1 MFRSGM
7 FRNLFLGFGLLV
19 IVAVALLGWL
29 VAAQA
34 ERNAVQ
40 SLKDRLLSEAQILRE
55 FLRDEEPDKSA
66 VVRRIQ
72 QLPRRDV
79 DSRVTLIA
87 HDGAVLADSQV
98 PLADLDN
105 HVNREEVVQAFRDPS
120 GVGTAIRSS
129 STQNSDLMYLAL
141 RVDRPDQPYVVRVS
155 LPVTM
160 LRQRVGALTR
170 LVWVTA
176 ALTGLVALG
185 LAYWLANRIVRPLH
199 ELIRGA
205 EQIASGDYGHRVFA
219 GDGAE
224 VGILSRSFNHMSE
237 RLAAQFAQIDE
248 DRQQL
253 RTVLSSMVEG
263 VIAVDPDQKI
273 LFANDRAG
281 ELLGFNPRT
290 AVGRHLWELIRQRPL
305 QTVIQSALAE
315 DDTQHQTLALNL
327 PGSRSFA
334 VQVARLPGV
343 RPRAAVLVFHDNT
356 ALRRLERLRQEF
368 VANVSHELK
377 TPLAIIK
384 VCVETLIDGG
394 VDDPVFRDRSLHRVA
409 DQTERLHNLIIDL
422 LRLARIESE
431 TEAFT
436 MEELDLGE
444 LATRCLERSR
454 SLAESKRMSLTTLP
468 PPVGSPPALV
478 WIDEEAADQIL
489 ENLVNNA
496 IKYTPEGGRVTV
508 RCGVEGDR
516 VVLEVSD
523 TGIGIP
529 EAELPRIFERF
540 YRVDKARSRELGGT
554 GLGLSIVKHLVGA
567 MQGTV
572 RAESTVGIGS
582 TFTIHFPARTATR
595 VPDSVEVRST

>member
-1 MFRSGM
+1 M

-19 IVAVALLGWL
+19 VVAVALLGWL

-34 ERNAVQ
+34 ERNEVE

-55 FLRDEEPDKSA
+55 FLRIDDPDKKTA
-66 VVRRIQ
+66 LEHIQ
-72 QLPRRDV
+72 KLPGRTD

-87 HDGAVLADSQV
+87 SDGTVVADSQV
-98 PLADLDN
+98 PLAKLDD
-105 HVNREEVVQAFRDPS
+105 HANREEVLQALRDPS
-120 GVGTAIRSS
+120 GVGTAVRGS
-129 STQNSDLMYLAL
+129 STQNVDLMYLAL
-141 RVDRPDQPYVVRVS
+141 RVDRPGEAPYVVRVA

-160 LRQRVGALTR
+160 LRERVGALTR
-170 LVWVTA
+170 LVWATTA
-176 ALTGLVALG
+176 VTGLIALG

-219 GDGAE
+219 GEGAE

-263 VIAVDPDQKI
+263 VIAIDPDQKI

-281 ELLGFNPRT
+281 ELLDFNPRT

-305 QTVIQSALAE
+305 QTVIQIALAE

-327 PGSRSFA
+327 PGARSFA
-334 VQVARLPGV
+334 VQVARLPGA

-394 VDDPVFRDRSLHRVA
+394 VDDPVFRDRSLHRMA

-444 LATRCLERSR
+444 VATRCLERSR
-454 SLAESKRMSLTTLP
+454 SLAETKRMSLTPLP
-468 PPVGSPPALV
+468 PPAGSPPALV

-508 RCGVEGDR
+508 RWGVDGDR

-582 TFTIHFPARTATR
+582 TFTIHFPARTAGAGR
-595 VPDSVEVRST
+595 DARST